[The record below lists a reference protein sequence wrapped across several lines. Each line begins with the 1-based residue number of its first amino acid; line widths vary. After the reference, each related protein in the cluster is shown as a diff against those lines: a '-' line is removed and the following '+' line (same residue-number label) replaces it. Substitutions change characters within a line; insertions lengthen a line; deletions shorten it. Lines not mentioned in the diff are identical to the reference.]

1 MGRENLRIGAGIALC
16 MSGIML
22 INNNRWLLGLAC
34 FVGGFLWLMKGKFR
48 R

>member
-1 MGRENLRIGAGIALC
+1 MGRERLRVGAGIALC

-34 FVGGFLWLMKGKFR
+34 FVGGFLVLMIKRFR

>member
-1 MGRENLRIGAGIALC
+1 MGPERLRIGVGIALC

-22 INNNRWLLGLAC
+22 INSNRWLLGLAC
-34 FVGGFLWLMKGKFR
+34 FVSGIFALMKGAFR

>member
-1 MGRENLRIGAGIALC
+1 MGHERLRIGIGIVLC

-22 INNNRWLLGLAC
+22 INKNRWFFGLAC
-34 FVGGFLWLMKGKFR
+34 FVGGFLVLMKGKFR

>member
-1 MGRENLRIGAGIALC
+1 MGSERLRIGAGIVLC

-22 INNNRWLLGLAC
+22 INGNRWLLGLAC
-34 FVGGFLWLMKGKFR
+34 FVTGFLVLMKSKFR